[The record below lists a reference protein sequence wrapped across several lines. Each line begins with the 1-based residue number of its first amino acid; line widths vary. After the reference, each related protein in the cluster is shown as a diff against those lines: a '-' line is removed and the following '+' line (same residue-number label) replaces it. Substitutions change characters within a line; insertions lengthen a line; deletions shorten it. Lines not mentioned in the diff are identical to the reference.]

1 MIDFLIINATYV
13 AYRLLVSAHIV
24 KFFNRYVSYYW
35 AVLIMSQFSFAYDNG
50 LFAYL
55 FSAQD
60 LPRLIELFY
69 ADLMYTLRVFAAWVI
84 IKWLWE
90 KLNNYYVA
98 VFIGAELTFIVDYFL
113 LGWLWQ

>member
-1 MIDFLIINATYV
+1 MIDLLIVNITYV

-24 KFFNRYVSYYW
+24 KFFNQYVNYYW
-35 AVLIMSQFSFAYDNG
+35 AVLIMSQVSFAYDNG

-55 FSAQD
+55 YSAQD
-60 LPRLIELFY
+60 LPRLTDLIA
-69 ADLMYTLRVFAAWVI
+69 ADIMYTLRVFAAWVI

-98 VFIGAELTFIVDYFL
+98 VFIGAELTFVVDYFIFK
-113 LGWLWQ
+113 GVY